1 MPDLNAAAL
10 FVRVSEFRSFSEA
23 SKRLGIP
30 ISTVSRKISE
40 LEKALGVRLLER
52 STRHLR
58 ITELGAEYYQYCRRG
73 LEEIEAGGL
82 ALIDRQTEVSGTLR
96 LSIPPNLA
104 DVLVTPLIIA
114 FQKSYPKSL
123 FKVMVT
129 ERYVDLIED
138 NVDVAMRVGQLD
150 DSSLIARRL
159 LAYRH
164 ILVASPGYIKLHGQP
179 THPDDLQTHRLIT
192 FGGWHEK
199 VIWEL
204 KRNNTVMKVS
214 VDSALSIN
222 EISGI
227 QYVVENDQGIAQIP
241 AMICAEAIQQGRLV
255 EIMTDWKLSP
265 TFLSFIYPSKR
276 NTSRLVSLF
285 IDYCI
290 DNINKTVPDTGM
302 ER

>member
-1 MPDLNAAAL
+1 MIDINAAAL

-104 DVLVTPLIIA
+104 DVLVVPLVLG
-114 FQKSYPKSL
+114 FQKNYPRSQVKI
-123 FKVMVT
+123 MVT

-138 NVDVAMRVGQLD
+138 NVDVAIRVGQLN

-164 ILVASPGYIKLHGQP
+164 ILVASPDYIKLHGQP
-179 THPDDLQTHRLIT
+179 GHPDDLQTHRLIT

-199 VIWEL
+199 VVWEL
-204 KRNNTVMKVS
+204 KNNNTAMKVQ

-227 QYVVENDQGIAQIP
+227 QYAVENNQGIAQIP
-241 AMICAEAIQQGRLV
+241 AMICAAAIRQGRLV

-276 NTSRLVSLF
+276 NTPKLVSLF
-285 IDYCI
+285 IDYCFE
-290 DNINKTVPDTGM
+290 NINKTAPDTGM
-302 ER
+302 

>member
-1 MPDLNAAAL
+1 MIDINAAAL

-40 LEKALGVRLLER
+40 LEKTLGVRLLER

-82 ALIDRQTEVSGTLR
+82 ALINRQTEVSGTLR

-104 DVLVTPLIIA
+104 DVLVAPLVIG
-114 FQKSYPKSL
+114 FQKTYPKSQVR
-123 FKVMVT
+123 VMVT

-138 NVDVAMRVGQLD
+138 NVDVAMRVGQLN

-164 ILVASPGYIKLHGQP
+164 ILVASPDYVKVHGQP
-179 THPDDLQTHRLIT
+179 EHPDELQAHRTIT

-199 VIWEL
+199 VVWEL
-204 KRNNTVMKVS
+204 KKDKTVMKIP

-227 QYVVENDQGIAQIP
+227 QYVVENNQGIAQIP
-241 AMICAEAIQQGRLV
+241 AMICAAAIQQGRLV

-276 NTSRLVSLF
+276 NTSKLVSLF
-285 IDYCI
+285 IDYCFE
-290 DNINKTVPDTGM
+290 NINKTAPDTGM
-302 ER
+302 